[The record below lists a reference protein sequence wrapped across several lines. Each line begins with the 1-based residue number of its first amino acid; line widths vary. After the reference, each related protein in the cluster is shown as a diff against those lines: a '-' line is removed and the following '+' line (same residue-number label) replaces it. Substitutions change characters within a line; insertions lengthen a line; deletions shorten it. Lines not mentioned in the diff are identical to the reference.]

1 MTCWRRLVRWG
12 LTHRLRGMPMAG
24 VNAAK
29 DDVELINKQ
38 TKLLENRLEMS
49 LIKLNEA
56 VGKNKLLR
64 DDIDNLRR
72 ERCVFDQARHHCG
85 GRHRWCVEASLLTA
99 SLLLC
104 VAHPQVYKKLERE
117 LHEKKRE
124 MASVIDVSN
133 IAYEAR
139 DQVRVAGGGCRVAL
153 LASVVK
159 PYLTNS
165 LRAAATQAQNEIAAL
180 RAQSDK
186 EQAIFDA
193 EYREVR
199 APPPRAPDASCN
211 QRTRCAWRLSPLCA
225 PPRSLGGSSRTTA
238 ERESRRSERRRKR
251 FTSTGSRRTRSAKRL
266 GAAAARDA

>member
-1 MTCWRRLVRWG
+1 MR
-12 LTHRLRGMPMAG
+12 MAG

-85 GRHRWCVEASLLTA
+85 GRHRWCVEAPLLTA

-139 DQVRVAGGGCRVAL
+139 DQARVAGGGCRAAL
-153 LASVVK
+153 LASN
-159 PYLTNS
+159 LTNS
-165 LRAAATQAQNEIAAL
+165 LRATATQAQNEIAAL

-199 APPPRAPDASCN
+199 APPPRAPHASFN

-225 PPRSLGGSSRTTA
+225 PPAAWAAHRGRPQSARAGAQSGGGEDLRVRAAGGREAQKGWELQLRATP
-238 ERESRRSERRRKR
+238 ERC
-251 FTSTGSRRTRSAKRL
+251 AP
-266 GAAAARDA
+266 AC